1 MPSISP
7 FEAGTRVSANHAVEQ
22 ALLGWF
28 LRDSQLIAIAAAE
41 VSALDFE
48 DPFHQILAET
58 MIDFAASDRVV
69 SVMSIDAA
77 LRHLEEYTP
86 DVGQQYLRDLS
97 LAAPAMAG
105 IPAAD
110 RRDLLSACR
119 LLGEMSTRRR
129 AIEVS
134 EKAVLALRDGADT
147 AKTLA
152 GPAAIRDEILRA
164 AQTRERGDAMVKTA
178 VEKLF
183 KDVEARASGR
193 IDSGV
198 RTGLNRLDGVLGGMY
213 PGDFILIG
221 GRPGMGKSILGDNLA
236 LAIAR
241 SGQYRPILFSAEM
254 ADIENVARMISE
266 MDYEKALAEGRKPLT
281 YTKILRGRLED
292 AQWSEFVRLGQDLA
306 ELDMMIVDEPKI
318 TISKI
323 AALCRAAAAASG
335 RKIVPIIDHLQIV
348 SPEQRIPGKRVDEL
362 REISGDLKALAK
374 QLEAPVIA
382 LSQLNRGLEAR
393 EDKRPGLSDL
403 RESGTLEQD
412 ADVIIFLYREAYYL
426 RAQIKHARA
435 KGDGEGAN
443 RLERQLLEVENKL
456 EADIAKNRNGPTT
469 SIELFIDV
477 ASSIILDE
485 APQTFPAAQGLLLQ

>member
-1 MPSISP
+1 
-7 FEAGTRVSANHAVEQ
+7 
-22 ALLGWF
+22 
-28 LRDSQLIAIAAAE
+28 
-41 VSALDFE
+41 
-48 DPFHQILAET
+48 
-58 MIDFAASDRVV
+58 
-69 SVMSIDAA
+69 
-77 LRHLEEYTP
+77 
-86 DVGQQYLRDLS
+86 
-97 LAAPAMAG
+97 
-105 IPAAD
+105 
-110 RRDLLSACR
+110 
-119 LLGEMSTRRR
+119 
-129 AIEVS
+129 
-134 EKAVLALRDGADT
+134 
-147 AKTLA
+147 
-152 GPAAIRDEILRA
+152 
-164 AQTRERGDAMVKTA
+164 
-178 VEKLF
+178 
-183 KDVEARASGR
+183 
-193 IDSGV
+193 
-198 RTGLNRLDGVLGGMY
+198 LGGMY

-254 ADIENVARMISE
+254 SDIENVARMISE
-266 MDYEKALAEGRKPLT
+266 MDYEKALADGRKPLT

-323 AALCRAAAAASG
+323 AAFCRAAAAASG

-435 KGDGEGAN
+435 KNDSEGAN

-485 APQTFPAAQGLLLQ
+485 APQSFPAAQGLLLQ

>member
-1 MPSISP
+1 
-7 FEAGTRVSANHAVEQ
+7 
-22 ALLGWF
+22 
-28 LRDSQLIAIAAAE
+28 
-41 VSALDFE
+41 
-48 DPFHQILAET
+48 
-58 MIDFAASDRVV
+58 
-69 SVMSIDAA
+69 
-77 LRHLEEYTP
+77 
-86 DVGQQYLRDLS
+86 
-97 LAAPAMAG
+97 
-105 IPAAD
+105 
-110 RRDLLSACR
+110 
-119 LLGEMSTRRR
+119 
-129 AIEVS
+129 
-134 EKAVLALRDGADT
+134 
-147 AKTLA
+147 
-152 GPAAIRDEILRA
+152 
-164 AQTRERGDAMVKTA
+164 
-178 VEKLF
+178 
-183 KDVEARASGR
+183 
-193 IDSGV
+193 
-198 RTGLNRLDGVLGGMY
+198 LGGMY

-254 ADIENVARMISE
+254 SDIENVARMISE

-292 AQWSEFVRLGQDLA
+292 EQWSEFVRLGQDLA

-323 AALCRAAAAASG
+323 AAFCRAAAAASG

-435 KGDGEGAN
+435 KNDGEGTN
-443 RLERQLLEVENKL
+443 KLERQLLEVENKL

-485 APQTFPAAQGLLLQ
+485 APQEFPAAQGLLLQ

>member
-28 LRDSQLIAIAAAE
+28 LRDSQFIAIAAAE

-77 LRHLEEYTP
+77 LRHLEQYTP

-183 KDVEARASGR
+183 RDVEARASGR
-193 IDSGV
+193 IDSGI

-221 GRPGMGKSILGDNLA
+221 GRPGMGKS
-236 LAIAR
+236 
-241 SGQYRPILFSAEM
+241 
-254 ADIENVARMISE
+254 
-266 MDYEKALAEGRKPLT
+266 
-281 YTKILRGRLED
+281 
-292 AQWSEFVRLGQDLA
+292 
-306 ELDMMIVDEPKI
+306 MMIVDEPKI

-323 AALCRAAAAASG
+323 AAFCRAAAAASG

-435 KGDGEGAN
+435 KNDGEGTN
-443 RLERQLLEVENKL
+443 KLERQLLEVENKL

-485 APQTFPAAQGLLLQ
+485 APQEFPAAQGLLLQ